1 VSRTV
6 TLFADTTLS
15 ALRDPR
21 IAASALVIG
30 DRVTGYDYNSKRP
43 SPVEVL
49 RIDEGPEAPAVRYS
63 IQKIGDVIVSQR
75 THLLTLIGDRNPDQ
89 GPFSVF
95 LGPCAVNPRQI
106 VLRNVLSVT
115 DLGPQPTLVLTLAPG
130 ADYLL
135 MGGGLLVCAA

>member
-1 VSRTV
+1 VGIAVVSRTV

-43 SPVEVL
+43 
-49 RIDEGPEAPAVRYS
+49 APAVRYS